1 MTDVLSSATLKKKKS
16 HSLVRKLSLN
26 KFRMSLEQ
34 QEQRHTPE
42 GGNSSRSQS
51 QSSQESPVH
60 TYISATKKENDDA
73 IEREKG
79 TKEELKKPEK
89 VLEKPTKTVSAVL
102 RKSPPLTIKSF
113 AETVQQGEDSI
124 DRRYR
129 MFLHETERQKILR
142 YTLLD
147 N

>member
-1 MTDVLSSATLKKKKS
+1 
-16 HSLVRKLSLN
+16 
-26 KFRMSLEQ
+26 MSLEQ

-73 IEREKG
+73 IEKEKG
-79 TKEELKKPEK
+79 IKEELKKPEK

-102 RKSPPLTIKSF
+102 RKSPPLTIKRF
-113 AETVQQGEDSI
+113 AETVQQGEDAI

-129 MFLHETERQKILR
+129 MFLHETKRRNIPR
-142 YTLLD
+142 YTS
-147 N
+147 